1 VRGRKLSKDE
11 AMTLALVEIDQE
23 ILRSLAE
30 DMREE
35 FFFEERVDRR

>member
-1 VRGRKLSKDE
+1 VRGRKLSKDK

-23 ILRSLAE
+23 ILRSLPE